1 MSFFFHSSMIDKG
14 NQEPVHMS
22 IGCTTSSKT
31 STPTV
36 TVVSC
41 GILTE
46 MREDG
51 MVGEFRTPKV
61 EEDRGIEDL

>member
-1 MSFFFHSSMIDKG
+1 MIDKV
-14 NQEPVHMS
+14 NQESVHMS

-36 TVVSC
+36 TVDSC

-51 MVGEFRTPKV
+51 MDGCEASSGHQKLRKIEELRTCEV
-61 EEDRGIEDL
+61 E